1 MKKEDILVFSLG
13 WLAANT
19 PLLVQLLQA
28 LLPVLAVGAL
38 GYAVHVVGKDK
49 GKKK

>member
-1 MKKEDILVFSLG
+1 MKREDIVIFFLG
-13 WLAANT
+13 WIAANT

-28 LLPVLAVGAL
+28 LLPVLAVAAL
-38 GYAVHVVGKDK
+38 GYAVHVIGREK